1 MIEVDKLK
9 LFPHVN
15 NKELFTVLDGD
26 YKASVLKISDIMIE
40 ESELVFTLDVF
51 EMYYNGKFVDDIFV
65 YAFHKEKLKPLVANT
80 IIQVFMKRAKEE
92 TKND

>member
-15 NKELFTVLDGD
+15 NKELFTVMEGR
-26 YKASVLKISDIMIE
+26 YKASVLKISDITIE
-40 ESELVFTLDVF
+40 EDELVFTIDVL
-51 EMYYNGKFVDDIFV
+51 EMYYDKKFIEDIFV

-80 IIQVFMKRAKEE
+80 IIQILMKKAKEE